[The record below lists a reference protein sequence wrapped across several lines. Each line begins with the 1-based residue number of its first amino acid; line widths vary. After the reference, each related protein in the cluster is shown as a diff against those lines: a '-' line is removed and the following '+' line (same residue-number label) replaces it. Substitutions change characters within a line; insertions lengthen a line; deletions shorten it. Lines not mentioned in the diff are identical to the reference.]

1 MQPYKRSKEDY
12 NSKMYQQISTDY
24 CNYIKLFIKLSLKI
38 SILQAE
44 RNKMKEEAVTTS
56 TGHIIDHQ
64 KHFMTV
70 IGMITEQFKNS
81 GFCKQTRLFSNYV
94 FCLLKDLLKLYKV
107 LEIYNMELLERF
119 GVIEQ
124 AQMTKAFDLLQE
136 FIETTKNIKKV
147 ANKLIAEFEF
157 PKQLLPTFYSPEEGL
172 LDTLKVIMG
181 SSSQAPQ

>member
-1 MQPYKRSKEDY
+1 
-12 NSKMYQQISTDY
+12 
-24 CNYIKLFIKLSLKI
+24 
-38 SILQAE
+38 
-44 RNKMKEEAVTTS
+44 
-56 TGHIIDHQ
+56 
-64 KHFMTV
+64 
-70 IGMITEQFKNS
+70 
-81 GFCKQTRLFSNYV
+81 
-94 FCLLKDLLKLYKV
+94 
-107 LEIYNMELLERF
+107 MELLERF

-147 ANKLIAEFEF
+147 ANKLIADFEF